1 MQVYL
6 PILLKLGIGL
16 LVIIVQINIFGK
28 GNLAPTNALDQV
40 QNYVL
45 GGIIGGTIYTP
56 TITVF
61 QFMMVMII
69 WTWLVMVLKFAKE
82 HNRYA
87 KRIIDGMPSVLI
99 ERGKVNVNAVIGA
112 GQSAADLMFKLR
124 EQEVYD
130 ISKVKRAV
138 LEQNGQLTVIEYGE
152 QSPKYPLI
160 YDGQTNDDVL
170 LAIDQDEEW
179 LEEEIKRQGYSY
191 FGDIFLGEYVNG
203 QVRLTPYEG
212 VEPVLPKEEAER
224 KTEDDSAEE

>member
-1 MQVYL
+1 MQVYM
-6 PILLKLGIGL
+6 PIFLKLGIGL

-87 KRIIDGMPSVLI
+87 KRIIDGMPTVLI
-99 ERGKVNVNAVIGA
+99 ERGKVKVNAVIGA

-138 LEQNGQLTVIEYGE
+138 LEQNGQLTVIEYGD

-160 YDGQTNDDVL
+160 YDGQTNEDVL
-170 LAIDQDEEW
+170 LAIDKDEDW
-179 LEEEIKRQGYSY
+179 LEEEIKRQGYQY
-191 FGDIFLGEYVNG
+191 FADIFLGEYING

-212 VEPVLPKEEAER
+212 VEPIVPKEEAER
-224 KTEDDSAEE
+224 KTDQDDTAE